1 MKKLLSAVLIAICA
15 LYSCPVAAEDGDTI
29 RIIYSGESA
38 EIIIP
43 QTVDQ
48 NYLMAFA
55 DGAHVLVYSNTL
67 TEEYVYLLSGSTTNG
82 SLTILGSYK
91 LTLGL
96 AGVSITNPTGAAIDI
111 ECGKRIAVVLNEGTT
126 NTFVDGAN
134 GEQKAAM
141 YFTGHPEFEGSGI
154 LNVTGNTKHA
164 IAAKEYL
171 QFKKTT
177 GTVNILSAVGDG
189 IHCGKGKENNDN
201 CFFQINGGIINID
214 NVGGDCI
221 DSDDYGVMYIKGGII
236 NGNVTAADGDGLKCD
251 SILYMTGG
259 ELNLNVTGTEATGIK
274 AYYEARLMGGT
285 INIHV
290 SGDGAKGIKGK
301 QSSTS
306 LTVLNGG
313 YITLGGT
320 TCNFYLNS
328 NDIKDGEGVITT
340 NTRAISADNNI
351 VRTAGDITI
360 YAYGDIESA
369 YNTDATETNGGGT
382 VTIYRAPWNFYYAD
396 YQNDMTSFL
405 QLKVDNVTVTDLTDY
420 AIGAFIGDEC
430 VGVAIDD
437 YLRIYSNDLSGAV
450 TFKVYDYA
458 NQRQYLPT
466 ASKNVAFSVN
476 GITGTPSDPV
486 ILSFAS
492 WKLGDVN
499 KDGQVT
505 AADATALSSIIL
517 GRDSSNYD
525 LDAANTDGISGV
537 TIADL
542 TALVNIILNQ

>member
-1 MKKLLSAVLIAICA
+1 MKKLLSAVLIAICT
-15 LYSCPVAAEDGDTI
+15 LYSRPVAADNGDTI
-29 RIIYSGESA
+29 RVVYSDESA
-38 EIIIP
+38 TITIP
-43 QTVDQ
+43 QTVDE
-48 NYLMAFA
+48 NYIFA
-55 DGAHVLVYSNTL
+55 MNDGAHVQIFSNTN
-67 TEEYVYLLSGSTTNG
+67 TEEYVYLLSGSTNNG
-82 SLTILGSYK
+82 SLTIFGSYK

-96 AGVSITNPTGAAIDI
+96 AGVSITNPTGAAVDI
-111 ECGKRIAVVLNEGTT
+111 ECGKRIAVVLDEGTT
-126 NTFVDGAN
+126 NTFVDGEN
-134 GEQKAAM
+134 GVQKAAM

-164 IAAKEYL
+164 ISAKEYL

-177 GTVNILSAVGDG
+177 GTVNILSAVSDG

-236 NGNVTAADGDGLKCD
+236 NGNVTADDGDGLKCD

-259 ELNLNVTGTEATGIK
+259 ELNLNVTGAEATGIK

-290 SGDGAKGIKGK
+290 SGDGAKAVKGK

-306 LTVLNGG
+306 LTVQNGG

-340 NTRAISADNNI
+340 NTRAISADNDI

-369 YNTDATETNGGGT
+369 YNTDGTETDGGGT
-382 VTIYRAPWNFYYAD
+382 VSIYRAPWNFYYAD

-405 QLKVDNVTVTDLTDY
+405 QLKVDNVAVTDLTGY

-437 YLRIYSNDLSGAV
+437 YLRIYSNGTSGTV
-450 TFKVYDYA
+450 SFKVYDYA

-466 ASKNVAFSVN
+466 ASKDVTFSVN

-486 ILSFAS
+486 ILSFVS
-492 WKLGDVN
+492 WILGDVN

-505 AADATALSSIIL
+505 TADATALSSIIL
-517 GRDSSNYD
+517 GRDSSGYD
-525 LDAANTDGISGV
+525 LEAANTDGNTGI

-542 TALVNIILNQ
+542 TALVNLILNQ